1 VPDTF
6 QSAVDLEGTGGWRIF
21 WIVFRCLFLLAWIVL
36 LMDMWV
42 GKGRQYGGVP
52 LLILVMACAVV
63 LLLFLLFLLE
73 ALEIAYTILRDR
85 HADEFPPEA
94 NDLIE
99 KMKGNEH
106 LVYEAREWLATLI
119 VVLITIMTECHE
131 LAKLPGYSIFVREY
145 ELLWDPLALLLT
157 TLPVLWFAQGLGKT
171 CAKAAPLKILTWW
184 PVRGIAWPLTKVM
197 GWFIRSTGL
206 YLPGN
211 LLGASLEQM
220 ISSGEQLT
228 LRPSDEGFFLSGLHR
243 YGFAIHELSILITL
257 KKNGTCAVEEKL
269 VWYLLRY
276 TGNSFSRKL
285 YFDGAQQS
293 AELPLVRGFNC
304 PPVRDR
310 YTIVS
315 DLLDKIWN
323 DPPPKDLTPVDDR
336 WNVTST
342 KNYDWNSK
350 SHESRLEVKTYDN
363 FPLDKD
369 AFVLTVMQKSVWDG
383 AAFKRQIG
391 QPDFYE
397 MSFEYPCKRY
407 RLEIVP
413 EEGLDVYLANIK
425 ASASFRLN
433 PHDDEK
439 RRLDIARD
447 RQSTD
452 GGLHTTLPYPLA
464 GARYRYDWV
473 VEHKPTGNGSQAHHR
488 TRKNE
493 KENPVRRG
501 EDGQNSI

>member
-1 VPDTF
+1 MPDLF

-21 WIVFRCLFLLAWIVL
+21 WIVFRCLFLLAWILL

-42 GKGRQYGGVP
+42 GKGRQYGAVP
-52 LLILVMACAVV
+52 LLILVMAFAVV

-106 LVYEAREWLATLI
+106 LVNEHLVYEAREWLATLI
-119 VVLITIMTECHE
+119 IVLITLMTECHE
-131 LAKLPGYSIFVREY
+131 LKKLPGYSIFAREY

-171 CAKAAPLKILTWW
+171 CAKAAPLKILMWW
-184 PVRGIAWPLTKVM
+184 PVRGIAWPLTKLM
-197 GWFIRSTGL
+197 GWFIRNTGL

-211 LLGASLEQM
+211 LLGAPLEQM

-228 LRPSDEGFFLSGLHR
+228 LRPSDEGFFLAGLQR

-257 KKNGTCAVEEKL
+257 KKDGTCAVEEKL

-285 YFDGAQQS
+285 FFDGALQT
-293 AELPLVRGFNC
+293 ADKPIVRGFNC
-304 PPVRDR
+304 PAVRDR
-310 YTIVS
+310 YTTVS
-315 DLLDKIWN
+315 NLLDKIW
-323 DPPPKDLTPVDDR
+323 DAALPSDLSAVAES
-336 WNVTST
+336 WNVDSQ
-342 KNYDWNSK
+342 KKDDWDLK
-350 SHESRLEVKTYDN
+350 THESRLVIKTFVN

-369 AFVLTVMQKSVWDG
+369 AFVLTVLQKSVWDG
-383 AAFKRQIG
+383 TAFKRQIR

-413 EEGLDVYLANIK
+413 EKGVDLYLANIT
-425 ASASFRLN
+425 ASAFFRSN
-433 PHDDEK
+433 PHDDER
-439 RRLDIARD
+439 RRLDAARD
-447 RQSTD
+447 SKATD
-452 GGLHTTLPYPLA
+452 GGLHTTLQYPLA
-464 GARYRYDWV
+464 GAKYRYDWI
-473 VEHKPTGNGSQAHHR
+473 VEQKPSGNGA
-488 TRKNE
+488 
-493 KENPVRRG
+493 
-501 EDGQNSI
+501 